1 VGTAPQLPPIFFED
15 LHEGL
20 EDITPGR
27 TITAADVSA
36 FAGLSGDY
44 NQIHTDAVFAAEH
57 GLGGELLA
65 HGMLGTAISSGLY
78 ARCALGIAMQ
88 PQLIALLE
96 INWRYLAPI
105 RVGDTLHVLA
115 RVTGRRETSDPA
127 RGVVEMER
135 QLVNQSGF
143 VTQEGRLTLLVR
155 RRPTR

>member
-20 EDITPGR
+20 EDVTPGR

-88 PQLIALLE
+88 P
-96 INWRYLAPI
+96 
-105 RVGDTLHVLA
+105 
-115 RVTGRRETSDPA
+115 S
-127 RGVVEMER
+127 
-135 QLVNQSGF
+135 
-143 VTQEGRLTLLVR
+143 
-155 RRPTR
+155 